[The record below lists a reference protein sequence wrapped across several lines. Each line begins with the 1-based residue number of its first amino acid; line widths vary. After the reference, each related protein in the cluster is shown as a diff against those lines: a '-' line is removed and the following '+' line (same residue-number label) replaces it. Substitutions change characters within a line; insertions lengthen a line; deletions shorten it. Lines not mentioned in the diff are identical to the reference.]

1 MSYNSTRI
9 DTSIVKHEATAKDK
23 PEFYTIEPDNYPDFP
38 VDFAISSVT
47 TEDIAKL
54 INAFFKPVLSDY
66 AGCRIGVVAGPGR
79 VYYADSISGP
89 DIINTAVGKL
99 GLKPGVY
106 FVELCFRDN
115 KPIKDASGRGPIKSL
130 KATNIVANNENTTID
145 PDNPASNLCNRI
157 MVQNRMS
164 SIARTGNSY
173 EIDQKTTQVLE
184 AFRFRGTN
192 PVRWTDLKIE
202 TVESINNSTSRS
214 EILVGISGLDMHA
227 IISTIYG
234 TNDPSDTDDTGDTSR
249 DRRFNKYEYKI
260 EPINFTF
267 DNFVKGKCV
276 FHIIRMDTDVV
287 SRVRSDLGLHVIN
300 NVRMYNC

>member
-1 MSYNSTRI
+1 
-9 DTSIVKHEATAKDK
+9 
-23 PEFYTIEPDNYPDFP
+23 
-38 VDFAISSVT
+38 
-47 TEDIAKL
+47 
-54 INAFFKPVLSDY
+54 
-66 AGCRIGVVAGPGR
+66 
-79 VYYADSISGP
+79 
-89 DIINTAVGKL
+89 
-99 GLKPGVY
+99 
-106 FVELCFRDN
+106 
-115 KPIKDASGRGPIKSL
+115 
-130 KATNIVANNENTTID
+130 
-145 PDNPASNLCNRI
+145 
-157 MVQNRMS
+157 MS